1 MQETNSPDAPAL
13 LEALHSPWFG
23 DRHSADT
30 DAAGQ
35 FRLVCTM
42 MMAMNHEA
50 DTHRSGEC
58 VDFRHTPALEG
69 ARCLMRNEDVGLT
82 ALQGPVILGKCRR
95 PVPQREAALPS
106 VIFRKRGQ
114 ISLTAQVLW
123 RNTIIRMPDRNAVH
137 SPQPREQNAVQPRHA
152 KP

>member
-1 MQETNSPDAPAL
+1 MRISDWSSDVCSSDLQKMQETNSPDAPAL

-58 VDFRHTPALEG
+58 VDFRTTPALEG

-82 ALQGPVILGKCRR
+82 APHGPVIPGKCCR
-95 PVPQREAALPS
+95 PYPEREHALPS
-106 VIFRKRGQ
+106 GFFRTRVK
-114 ISLTAQVLW
+114 V
-123 RNTIIRMPDRNAVH
+123 
-137 SPQPREQNAVQPRHA
+137 
-152 KP
+152 